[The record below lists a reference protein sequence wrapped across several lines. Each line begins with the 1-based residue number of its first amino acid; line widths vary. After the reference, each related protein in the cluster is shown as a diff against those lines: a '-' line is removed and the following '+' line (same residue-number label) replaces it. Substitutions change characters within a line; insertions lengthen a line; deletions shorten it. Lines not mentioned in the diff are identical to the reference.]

1 LVLLRIQQIIF
12 YFVAI
17 LADGPKS
24 KHTFQPMRNFL
35 ISPSAGPLLVK
46 LIMSQQVIIF

>member
-24 KHTFQPMRNFL
+24 KNTFQPMRNFL
-35 ISPSAGPLLVK
+35 ISPSAGPL
-46 LIMSQQVIIF
+46 FG